1 MTRAALVNA
10 FVTDAAS
17 KRCVVFQLLRRALA
31 A

>member
-17 KRCVVFQLLRRALA
+17 KPLSTRANRSGRR
-31 A
+31 